1 MIFVILGTQDKT
13 FERMLIEID
22 NLIRDGIIEEK
33 VIVQAGSTIYKT
45 DTMEILDYIP
55 MEDFK
60 KYIEKADFVIAHGGV
75 GAILDTIKFNK
86 KVIAIPRL
94 EKYKE
99 HENNH
104 QIQIVE
110 RFDDLGYIM
119 DCGNLKRL
127 GNKIMEIDKFVP
139 KKYKSNNERFIKKLE
154 KYIGE

>member
-13 FERMLIEID
+13 FDRMLKEID
-22 NLIRDGIIEEK
+22 SLIKDGIIEEK
-33 VIVQAGSTIYKT
+33 VIVQAGSTVYQS

-55 MEDFK
+55 MKEFT
-60 KYIEKADFVIAHGGV
+60 KYIKESDFVIAHGGV
-75 GAILDTIKFNK
+75 GSILDALKYDK

-94 EKYKE
+94 EKYHE

-110 RFDDLGYIM
+110 KFDELGYII

-127 GNKIMEIDKFVP
+127 GNKIMEIDKFIP
-139 KKYKSNNERFIKKLE
+139 KKYKSNNSEFIKNIE
-154 KYIGE
+154 EFIGE